1 MEKFTAVT
9 GENVMSAASIHAI
22 SWQESHKSF
31 CTPEFVAKHTPE
43 RQENYLRSEM
53 EAGKRI
59 WLLKADDV
67 PVGIVSIRG
76 NLIENLYVHPTY
88 QRQGYG
94 TKLLRFAM
102 EQCEDAPT
110 LWILNNNDGARRLY
124 ERNGFVLTGESKR
137 LSDTLCEI
145 EMAYA
150 L

>member
-76 NLIENLYVHPTY
+76 NLIENLYVHPAY